1 MTKGVKAPAT
11 KPSQTQTQVS
21 LMPKTH
27 HGRELTREI
36 LLSSPT
42 LVHEVSTHLY
52 TQISN
57 IVNGGGG
64 NQHKNK
70 AENTPNFTF
79 LVFLNHGII
88 SHSYENPQI
97 EYHFKLKLNIFSL
110 ICHIISTPT

>member
-64 NQHKNK
+64 
-70 AENTPNFTF
+70 E
-79 LVFLNHGII
+79 
-88 SHSYENPQI
+88 
-97 EYHFKLKLNIFSL
+97 
-110 ICHIISTPT
+110 STQKQSRKYP